1 MAISTGKRFEADIKK
16 SVPSY
21 TLLYRL
27 PDSAQAFGGSSNL
40 RFSSKN
46 PFDYLMWDSKKHIL
60 YALELKT
67 VAGKAISF
75 ERSKDESGE
84 IHWHQIEGLNKWNKY
99 DGIICGFLIEFREN
113 ETTIFIDI
121 DSFNELIKKIDKK
134 SFTLIDLQKNEIP
147 YLVISQKKKRTRYMY
162 DIEQFLNDIENHIT
176 KLNKQKNTGGTQNEI

>member
-1 MAISTGKRFEADIKK
+1 MAISTGKRFEADFKK

-21 TLLYRL
+21 ALLYRL

-75 ERSKDESGE
+75 ERSKDESRE
-84 IHWHQIEGLNKWNKY
+84 IHWHQIEGLNKWNEY
-99 DGIICGFLIEFREN
+99 DGIVCGFIIEFRKIEK
-113 ETTIFIDI
+113 TVFIDI
-121 DSFNELIKKIDKK
+121 SDFNELMNTITKK
-134 SFTLIDLQKNEIP
+134 SFNFDDLDNHKIN
-147 YLVISQKKKRTRYMY
+147 YVVIGQEKVRTRYKY
-162 DIEQFLNDIENHIT
+162 KVDEFLN
-176 KLNKQKNTGGTQNEI
+176 Q

>member
-1 MAISTGKRFEADIKK
+1 MMNNTGKRFEADFKK

-21 TLLYRL
+21 ALLYRL

-75 ERSKDESGE
+75 ERSKEENRE
-84 IHWHQIEGLNKWNKY
+84 IHRHQIEGLNKWNEY
-99 DGIICGFLIEFREN
+99 DGIICGFIIEFRQI
-113 ETTIFIDI
+113 ETTVFIDI
-121 DSFNELIKKIDKK
+121 ESFNTLIDKVDKK
-134 SFTLIDLQKNEIP
+134 SFNIDDIVNSGLPYFIIP
-147 YLVISQKKKRTRYMY
+147 QKKQRTRYIY
-162 DIEQFLNDIENHIT
+162 DIDSLLSQIKD
-176 KLNKQKNTGGTQNEI
+176 

>member
-1 MAISTGKRFEADIKK
+1 MANNTGKRFEADFKK

-67 VAGKAISF
+67 VAGKSISF
-75 ERSKDESGE
+75 ERNKGEHGE
-84 IHWHQIEGLNKWNKY
+84 IHYHQIDGLKKWNKY
-99 DGIICGFLIEFREN
+99 DGIICGFIIEFRKIEKTVFIEISDFDKLIN
-113 ETTIFIDI
+113 TIT
-121 DSFNELIKKIDKK
+121 KK
-134 SFTLIDLQKNEIP
+134 SFNFDDLDNHKIKYVTIGQNKI
-147 YLVISQKKKRTRYMY
+147 RTHYRYNVC
-162 DIEQFLNDIENHIT
+162 DFLN
-176 KLNKQKNTGGTQNEI
+176 Q

>member
-1 MAISTGKRFEADIKK
+1 MANNTGKRFEADFKK

-21 TLLYRL
+21 ALLYRL

-75 ERSKDESGE
+75 ERSKDESRE

-99 DGIICGFLIEFREN
+99 DGIVCGFIIEFRKIEK
-113 ETTIFIDI
+113 TVFIDI
-121 DSFNELIKKIDKK
+121 SDFNELMNTITKK
-134 SFTLIDLQKNEIP
+134 SFNFDDLNNHKIN
-147 YLVISQKKKRTRYMY
+147 YVVIGQDKVRTRYRY
-162 DIEQFLNDIENHIT
+162 GVDEFLMSI
-176 KLNKQKNTGGTQNEI
+176 KK

>member
-1 MAISTGKRFEADIKK
+1 MANNTGKKFEADFKK

-27 PDSAQAFGGSSNL
+27 PDSAQAFGGSDNL

-75 ERSKDESGE
+75 ERNKEENRE

-99 DGIICGFLIEFREN
+99 DGIICGFIIEFRKIEK
-113 ETTIFIDI
+113 TVFINISD
-121 DSFNELIKKIDKK
+121 FNKLINVITKK
-134 SFTLIDLQKNEIP
+134 SFNFDDLDKYNIRYITIEQTKA
-147 YLVISQKKKRTRYMY
+147 RTRYTY
-162 DIEQFLNDIENHIT
+162 DIDGFLKNQEQLEE
-176 KLNKQKNTGGTQNEI
+176 EIDL